1 MWRVH
6 FLAAIFF
13 YKYKFKFKLYP
24 CLKEKMKK
32 IFLLET
38 DWKFRKKSK
47 KKLSLLVEHFRILN
61 HLLCMSKV
69 EKSSF
74 LCFCFIPVNF
84 AYKLT
89 KFFFRWVRANK
100 ITRFGEKWA
109 KKVGDYWVYFKQNFF
124 VSVGTNDVLIN
135 SWDIMRDENCLIF
148 SSIYDIDIEYEFF

>member
-69 EKSSF
+69 KKSSF

-89 KFFFRWVRANK
+89 KFF
-100 ITRFGEKWA
+100 
-109 KKVGDYWVYFKQNFF
+109 
-124 VSVGTNDVLIN
+124 SVGSEQTKSHGLVKNERKRWAIIEFILNKTFLFRSVLMTF
-135 SWDIMRDENCLIF
+135 WLIHETLWGTK
-148 SSIYDIDIEYEFF
+148 IV